1 MSSDKSVV
9 VLNYDIEYDKL
20 NLHIPFLLTTVG
32 LSVCGFNTFTHHFWG
47 KVISRGT
54 CVFLVYIQLKKGGSG
69 STTITIDTEISND
82 SMVSVFVAD
91 FKKEISHVVDHHAL
105 LEKFDIKINS
115 RNLRLV
121 S

>member
-1 MSSDKSVV
+1 MSSYKSVV

-20 NLHIPFLLTTVG
+20 NLHIPFLLSNVG
-32 LSVCGFNTFTHHFWG
+32 LSVSGFNTFTHHFWG

-69 STTITIDTEISND
+69 LTTITIDTEISKEN
-82 SMVSVFVAD
+82 MLTAFIED
-91 FKKEISHVVDHHAL
+91 FKREIACVVQQHNMF
-105 LEKFDIKINS
+105 EKFDIKINS
-115 RNLRLV
+115 RELRLV